1 MKFIPVETLEQV
13 VEVAMAHETHETAAA
28 ASMERPN

>member
-13 VEVAMAHETHETAAA
+13 IKVAMAEAP
-28 ASMERPN
+28 ASAHADTVQ